1 MLSHAR
7 PTRRRSRNGY
17 DVALPGSRGF
27 DAILDEIHHRFGI
40 ALELV
45 DAGGRYVHFLSR
57 LETGDWLWISDYA
70 ANITPLAQRLALEAH
85 DVHVGWH
92 VAIYPTNTLTG
103 TADCFVWL
111 ASVTHETATAGQL
124 PDLVATALR
133 SLARH
138 EQHHIDAEGRHQ
150 VSVGID
156 HWNRPPRVTS
166 TLPSC
171 TRKPTL

>member
-1 MLSHAR
+1 MLSPAR
-7 PTRRRSRNGY
+7 PAHRPFRNEGNAA
-17 DVALPGSRGF
+17 ALPHRRGF
-27 DAILDEIHHRFGI
+27 NAILDEIHHRFGI

-45 DAGGRYVHFLSR
+45 GGGGHMHFQSR

-92 VAIYPTNTLTG
+92 IAIYPTDIR
-103 TADCFVWL
+103 TAAADPFVWL

-138 EQHHIDAEGRHQ
+138 EQHHTDAQGRHQ
-150 VSVGID
+150 VSVGVD
-156 HWNRPPRVTS
+156 HWN
-166 TLPSC
+166 
-171 TRKPTL
+171 

>member
-1 MLSHAR
+1 MLSPAR
-7 PTRRRSRNGY
+7 PARRPFRNEGNA
-17 DVALPGSRGF
+17 ALPDSRGF

-45 DAGGRYVHFLSR
+45 DAGGRYMYFQSR
-57 LETGDWLWISDYA
+57 LETGDWLWISDYG
-70 ANITPLAQRLALEAH
+70 ANITPLARRLALEAR

-92 VAIYPTNTLTG
+92 IAIYPTDIR
-103 TADCFVWL
+103 TAAADPFVWL

-138 EQHHIDAEGRHQ
+138 EQHHTDAQGRHH
-150 VSVGID
+150 VSVGVD
-156 HWNRPPRVTS
+156 HWN
-166 TLPSC
+166 
-171 TRKPTL
+171 

>member
-1 MLSHAR
+1 MR
-7 PTRRRSRNGY
+7 PTCRRSRTGNDAAPTDSRGY
-17 DVALPGSRGF
+17 DG
-27 DAILDEIHHRFGI
+27 ILDEIYHRFGI

-45 DAGGRYVHFLSR
+45 DAGGRYMFFQSR

-70 ANITPLAQRLALEAH
+70 ANITPLAQRLDLEAR

-92 VAIYPTNTLTG
+92 VAIYPTETR
-103 TADCFVWL
+103 TAAADPFVWL

-138 EQHHIDAEGRHQ
+138 EQHHTDADGRHLI
-150 VSVGID
+150 SVGID
-156 HWNRPPRVTS
+156 YWN
-166 TLPSC
+166 
-171 TRKPTL
+171 

>member
-1 MLSHAR
+1 MR
-7 PTRRRSRNGY
+7 PARRRSRNGGNA
-17 DVALPGSRGF
+17 ALPDSRGF

-45 DAGGRYVHFLSR
+45 DGGGYMHFQSR

-70 ANITPLAQRLALEAH
+70 ASITPLAQRLAFEAR

-92 VAIYPTNTLTG
+92 IAIYPTDAHTLV
-103 TADCFVWL
+103 ADPFVWL

-124 PDLVATALR
+124 PDLVAAALR
-133 SLARH
+133 SVAHH
-138 EQHHIDAEGRHQ
+138 EQHHTDADGRHR

-156 HWNRPPRVTS
+156 HWN
-166 TLPSC
+166 
-171 TRKPTL
+171 